1 MSYPPYGQNPQQP
14 PRPPYGGP
22 PQPYP
27 QQPPQQQPPNPYG
40 RPPQQPQPFPGQ
52 QPPQPP
58 QNPYGGQPQPP
69 QNPYGGQ
76 PQPPQNPYGGQQ
88 PPQQPPQ
95 NPYGGQPPQQP
106 PFGGGPGGPGGPF
119 GPSGPSGPS
128 GAGGSGGSNRPSG
141 KRRGRMLIG
150 AVVALAVVAVGGI
163 VIASSG
169 GGGGG
174 NSKSGS
180 QDGTMAFQSGD
191 SWSPPSWAVPSNDIG
206 AANAKTVVSGQV
218 WFAKASPANLRSYA
232 QSVGTPG
239 DPKYHQFLTP
249 TQFNTQFANGANAGA
264 AVTQWVQQAGMKVLN
279 KDAQSITVSTTI
291 GEVEQTL
298 KVQIHRFKH
307 AGRVDIAP
315 TSQPQYPSDVGNYVS
330 AVTGLT
336 TSSPIQTPHLEVSA
350 GSADC
355 STFWGQRASGLPAA
369 SDGSPVQQQLCGYTA
384 KQLRTAYGA
393 AASGMTGKG
402 VTIAVVDAYASPTIV
417 QDVDQWSKEMGLPPL
432 APGQFT
438 QDIPSEYPST
448 AQAADASG
456 WWGEETLDI
465 ETVHAM
471 APDAKI
477 VYYGVQQ
484 PDDQYFFGA
493 FQKIVSN
500 HTADIVSNSW
510 GGQEAGTD
518 PNDFNAAAQI
528 FQQGAIE
535 GINFNFSSG
544 DSGDYTQAQQ
554 QPSSQPAVSFPASD
568 PWATGVGGT
577 ALGTD
582 AGGNYKWETSWGDES
597 YPISGTSYGST
608 GTFQGGGGGGNSAV
622 FPAPPF
628 QSGIVPTSLS
638 NVSGKAQREVP
649 DVGMLADPGTGI
661 LLGETMGN
669 AVAAPTSDGGQT
681 FSMSGGQYQHGT
693 MGGTS
698 LACPMFSAME
708 ALAMQESGSAFG
720 FANPVLYKLNGTS
733 SFHDVTDSPAA
744 LGGHHPAFEGA
755 DQAGNPALYLMAKDS
770 SLTAGQGYD
779 DTTGLGSPTA
789 DFVAW
794 FKAHPTGQ

>member
-1 MSYPPYGQNPQQP
+1 VSYPPYGQNPQQP

-40 RPPQQPQPFPGQ
+40 GPQQPQPQ
-52 QPPQPP
+52 
-58 QNPYGGQPQPP
+58 QNPYGGPQQPPRNPYGGPQQPPQQQPPNPYGGPQQPQPQ
-69 QNPYGGQ
+69 QNPYGG
-76 PQPPQNPYGGQQ
+76 
-88 PPQQPPQ
+88 
-95 NPYGGQPPQQP
+95 PQQP
-106 PFGGGPGGPGGPF
+106 PFGGPGGPGGLGGGGPF
-119 GPSGPSGPS
+119 GPSGP
-128 GAGGSGGSNRPSG
+128 GASGGSGGSNRPPKRSRG
-141 KRRGRMLIG
+141 KMLIG
-150 AVVALAVVAVGGI
+150 AAVAIAVVAVGGI
-163 VIASSG
+163 VIASNGSG
-169 GGGGG
+169 GGGG
-174 NSKSGS
+174 SKSGS

-206 AANAKTVVSGQV
+206 PANPKTVVSGQV
-218 WFAKASPANLRSYA
+218 WFAKASPANLQSYA

-249 TQFNTQFANGANAGA
+249 AQFDTQFANGANSGA
-264 AVTQWVQQAGMKVLN
+264 AVTQWIQQAGMKVLN
-279 KDAQSITVSTTI
+279 QDAQSITVSTTI

-315 TSQPQYPSDVGNYVS
+315 TSQPQYPADVGSYVS

-336 TSSPIQTPHLEVSA
+336 TSSPIQTPHLAVDA

-355 STFWGQRASGLPAA
+355 STFWGQRPSGLPPT
-369 SDGSPVQQQLCGYTA
+369 SDGSPVQQQMCGYTA
-384 KQLRTAYGA
+384 SQLRTAYGA

-438 QDIPSEYPST
+438 QDVPSEYPST
-448 AQAADASG
+448 AQAADASS

-484 PDDQYFFGA
+484 PDNSDFFGA
-493 FQKIVSN
+493 FQKIVSG
-500 HTADIVSNSW
+500 HTADIVSDSW
-510 GGQEAGTD
+510 GGQEGGTD

-582 AGGNYKWETSWGDES
+582 AAGNYKWETSWGDES

-628 QSGIVPTSLS
+628 QSGVVPTSLS
-638 NVSGKAQREVP
+638 NVSGKPQREVP
-649 DVGMLADPGTGI
+649 DVAMLADPATGI

-669 AVAAPTSDGGQT
+669 AVATPTADGGQT
-681 FSMSGGQYQHGT
+681 FSMSGGQYQHPV

-733 SFHDVTDSPAA
+733 AFHDVTDTPAA
-744 LGGHHPAFEGA
+744 LGGHHPAEEGF
-755 DQAGNPALYLMAKDS
+755 DQSGNPALYLLAKDS
-770 SLTAGQGYD
+770 SLTATPGYD
-779 DTTGLGSPTA
+779 DATGLGSPTA
-789 DFVAW
+789 DFISW